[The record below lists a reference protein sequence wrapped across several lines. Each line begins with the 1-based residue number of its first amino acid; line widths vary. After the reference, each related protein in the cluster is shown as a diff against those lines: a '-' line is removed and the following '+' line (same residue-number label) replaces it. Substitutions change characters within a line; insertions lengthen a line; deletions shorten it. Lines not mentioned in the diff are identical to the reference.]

1 MNVNV
6 IENRDLLHPKW
17 VAEVTAF
24 MQPQQID
31 NPSVDGTAIKLPA
44 PCLLFAHDGIDS
56 RMMFKHDAHQGK
68 SVFQSV
74 YELWASTANVS
85 DFI

>member
-1 MNVNV
+1 MNVEAM
-6 IENRDLLHPKW
+6 ENRDLLHPKW
-17 VAEVTAF
+17 ATEVTTF
-24 MQPQQID
+24 MQPQQTD
-31 NPSVDGTAIKLPA
+31 NLSVDGTAIEIPV

-56 RMMFKHDAHQGK
+56 RMLFKHDAHQGK

-74 YELWASTANVS
+74 YELWAGTANVS